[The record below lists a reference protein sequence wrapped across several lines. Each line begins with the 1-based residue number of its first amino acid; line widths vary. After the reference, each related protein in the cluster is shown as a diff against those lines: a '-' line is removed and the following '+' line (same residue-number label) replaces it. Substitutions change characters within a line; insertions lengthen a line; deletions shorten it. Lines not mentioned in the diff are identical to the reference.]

1 MSKSIEI
8 NFTWSKELAI
18 KASKLYYDY
27 DMRNSRKR
35 YVGWLFIALTQ
46 FGIVGALKHDA
57 YGMLYLSTFLVIY
70 WYYIRWY
77 IRKSMIVKLYN
88 NSNTDNTK
96 VSFTLEDDGLHFDD
110 KVIDFENILK
120 VVKFDD
126 GVLIQTSTNT
136 LFFEKAAFNSVKE
149 MNKFIS
155 VMREK
160 GKI

>member
-1 MSKSIEI
+1 MSKAIEI

-35 YVGWLFIALTQ
+35 YVGWLFVALTQ

-77 IRKSMIVKLYN
+77 IRKSMIVKFYN

-155 VMREK
+155 IMREK

>member
-1 MSKSIEI
+1 MSKAIEI

-77 IRKSMIVKLYN
+77 IRKSMIVKFYN